1 MDHLIQSGQGA
12 DALAAKLLDGDLL
25 QFGAGSFNNGA
36 TIQAKNHCNISGDPS
51 HAAQITVA
59 GGHDGVFVSRYVGGA
74 SLSDL
79 TFQTVSKASAAC
91 SISGSD
97 CTINGLTQI
106 GAGRVLTFNSAQRLT
121 ADMLISTNGLM
132 EDYGIWAGLDGLQP
146 PHGPIDC
153 RLARFDLTML
163 LGMHGIRIHKHTN
176 LVLGDANLSLPGF
189 NFAGRVKYHSPYR
202 GAAITLKEGSNAKVI
217 RVWTDGP
224 VGVGPNQA
232 ELGNAGWEQLRT
244 DGTLFSGCEFNV
256 QDRFF
261 ALGAGAINTRVE
273 TSIIRAQAGF
283 ACLSIGGPWKAWP
296 AATGVFDNVQFF
308 GSSLCGQSNRPY
320 LAGFTFT
327 SCTLNGNPLSS
338 NGDVIQTKGS

>member
-1 MDHLIQSGQGA
+1 M
-12 DALAAKLLDGDLL
+12 
-25 QFGAGSFNNGA
+25 
-36 TIQAKNHCNISGDPS
+36 
-51 HAAQITVA
+51 
-59 GGHDGVFVSRYVGGA
+59 
-74 SLSDL
+74 
-79 TFQTVSKASAAC
+79 TFQTASKASAAC
-91 SISGSD
+91 SVSGSD

-121 ADMLISTNGLM
+121 ADMLVSTNGLM

-146 PHGPIDC
+146 AHGPIDC

-189 NFAGRVKYHSPYR
+189 NFAGRVKYNSPYR

-232 ELGNAGWEQLRT
+232 EFGNAGWEQLRT

-261 ALGAGAINTRVE
+261 ALGAGAINTRMENSV
-273 TSIIRAQAGF
+273 IRASGLCVPEHRRAVESLAGGDGRVRQRAVF
-283 ACLSIGGPWKAWP
+283 RIGIMRTRAIK
-296 AATGVFDNVQFF
+296 
-308 GSSLCGQSNRPY
+308 PY
-320 LAGFTFT
+320 LVRVHVHQLHAEWAAAVGAGRRHRIAGARQQSRRRSGETFPRRGYDHMRV
-327 SCTLNGNPLSS
+327 CG
-338 NGDVIQTKGS
+338 